1 MTPAEVVEV
10 VKAARLVGRGGAG
23 FPTGLKWELVAREP
37 LTPKYL
43 VANAEEGEPGTFKDL
58 PILTRIPHRLI
69 EGMLIGAFAV
79 GAKEGVIV
87 CRGEFM
93 EPQRILRA
101 AIAEAEAAGLLGER
115 ILGTDFS
122 FKLWVYRT
130 AGAYICGEETSL
142 LEALEGKPGMPR
154 IRPPFPVNAGL
165 WARPTALNNVET
177 FANVPGI
184 ILEGAAAVRRARHRE
199 EQRHQGLLHLRARQQ
214 ARRLRDPLR
223 GHAALADRRL
233 RRRHPRRPGL
243 QGGLPGRRLLELP
256 HGRAPRP
263 AAGLPPRRAGRLDAR
278 LGGVHGDRRGGLHG
292 RGRAAARALLPPR
305 VLRQVHPLPRRD
317 LPDRAAARAHEARRR
332 GRPARST
339 RSSTSPR

>member
-1 MTPAEVVEV
+1 MTPPEVVEM
-10 VKAARLVGRGGAG
+10 VKASRLVGRGGAG

-79 GAKEGVIV
+79 GATEGVIV

-93 EPQRILRA
+93 EPQRILRE

-184 ILEGAAAVRRARHRE
+184 ILEGAA
-199 EQRHQGLLHLRARQQ
+199 
-214 ARRLRDPLR
+214 PY
-223 GHAALADRRL
+223 AALGTEKNSGTKGYCISGHVNKPGVYEIPFGVTL
-233 RRRHPRRPGL
+233 RSLIDDYAGGILDGRAFKAVFPG
-243 QGGLPGRRLLELP
+243 GASSSLP

-263 AAGLPPRRAGRLDAR
+263 AAGLPPRRPGRLDAR
-278 LGGVHGDRRGGLHG
+278 LGGVHGGRRGGLHG
-292 RGRAAARALLPPR
+292 RGRAAPGALLPAR
-305 VLRQVHPLPRRD
+305 VVRQVHPLPRRD
-317 LPDRAAARAHEARRR
+317 LPDRAPARADEARRGR
-332 GRPARST
+332 RPARST
-339 RSSTSPR
+339 TSSTSPR